1 MKGMRKLRINKFIS
15 ECGVCSRRE
24 AETLIRAGKVT
35 VNGKPADI
43 GMDIDPQRDRV
54 VCSGKRIRIKS
65 CDKRY
70 FAFYKPRGVITSM
83 KAQDDRST
91 VADLIQG
98 INGRVYPVGRLDK
111 DSEGLLILTDDGQ
124 AAQRMMHPGY
134 QIKKTYRVTVEGS
147 PSDEQLDRLRGGV
160 GITDEEKGLDFI
172 TAPAEVTIHSS
183 DDRKTVLYITIHE
196 GKNRQIRR
204 MCEAVGL
211 RIMLLKRIAV
221 ADINIGSLAP
231 GAYRP
236 LSHSEVVKLLTE
248 LKIDPETRISKKA
261 EARKPIVS
269 NRNRLRRGRNISI
282 NEKRFLRQF
291 ASKSKGSKG
300 A

>member
-1 MKGMRKLRINKFIS
+1 
-15 ECGVCSRRE
+15 
-24 AETLIRAGKVT
+24 
-35 VNGKPADI
+35 
-43 GMDIDPQRDRV
+43 
-54 VCSGKRIRIKS
+54 
-65 CDKRY
+65 
-70 FAFYKPRGVITSM
+70 
-83 KAQDDRST
+83 
-91 VADLIQG
+91 
-98 INGRVYPVGRLDK
+98 
-111 DSEGLLILTDDGQ
+111 
-124 AAQRMMHPGY
+124 
-134 QIKKTYRVTVEGS
+134 
-147 PSDEQLDRLRGGV
+147 
-160 GITDEEKGLDFI
+160 
-172 TAPAEVTIHSS
+172 
-183 DDRKTVLYITIHE
+183 
-196 GKNRQIRR
+196 